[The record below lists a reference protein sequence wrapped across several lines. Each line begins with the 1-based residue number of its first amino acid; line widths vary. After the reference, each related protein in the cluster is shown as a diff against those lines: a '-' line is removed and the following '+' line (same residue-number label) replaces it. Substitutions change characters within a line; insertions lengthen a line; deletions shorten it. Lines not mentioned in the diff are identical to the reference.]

1 MYFIYNF
8 LMITGWIFQL
18 PVMLYKMIFKK
29 DAYIKIKSYMEIV
42 SYEIKNKLKDKEVIW
57 IHMASVG
64 ETVAAKPIIKEI
76 KNKYPN
82 AGVVISCNTSG
93 GMAMAK
99 SNIKNVEGY
108 IYFPFDMVYFVRK
121 ILDALNPKAV
131 IIIETELWPNLLKS
145 TAQKNIPVYIMNG
158 RISEKSMG
166 RYMMIK
172 GFISRYFY
180 NIRAFCMISKED
192 ADRIIKLGANPEKVK
207 ITGNT
212 KYERTGNPISQEFIN
227 EWNDI
232 LKIKNTTKLIVA
244 GSTHSKEEKILC
256 KMFKDISSKRKDVKM
271 VVATRNISRSNE
283 VEKIF
288 KNSGIEVK
296 LRTQIKKEDDAQ
308 VIILDTIGELGQLY
322 SIADIVFIG
331 GSLVPAGGH
340 NLLEAAAYGKPIAV
354 GPYMFN
360 FKEIHELF
368 SKEKACKTVKDEN
381 QLIETFNEF
390 FENEEKFKKM
400 GNIAMKIINENRGSA
415 KRDVDIF
422 GKTFTQNC

>member
-1 MYFIYNF
+1 
-8 LMITGWIFQL
+8 
-18 PVMLYKMIFKK
+18 
-29 DAYIKIKSYMEIV
+29 
-42 SYEIKNKLKDKEVIW
+42 
-57 IHMASVG
+57 
-64 ETVAAKPIIKEI
+64 
-76 KNKYPN
+76 
-82 AGVVISCNTSG
+82 
-93 GMAMAK
+93 
-99 SNIKNVEGY
+99 
-108 IYFPFDMVYFVRK
+108 
-121 ILDALNPKAV
+121 
-131 IIIETELWPNLLKS
+131 
-145 TAQKNIPVYIMNG
+145 MNG

-212 KYERTGNPISQEFIN
+212 KYERTGKPISQEFIN
-227 EWNDI
+227 EWNGI

-256 KMFKDISSKRKDVKM
+256 KMFKNISSKGKDVKM

-296 LRTQIKKEDDAQ
+296 LRTQIKKEDDVQ

-322 SIADIVFIG
+322 SMADIVFIG
-331 GSLVPAGGH
+331 GSLVPVGGH

>member
-18 PVMLYKMIFKK
+18 PVMLSKMIFKK

-158 RISEKSMG
+158 RISEKSME

-256 KMFKDISSKRKDVKM
+256 KMFKDISSKRKNVKM

>member
-1 MYFIYNF
+1 
-8 LMITGWIFQL
+8 
-18 PVMLYKMIFKK
+18 
-29 DAYIKIKSYMEIV
+29 
-42 SYEIKNKLKDKEVIW
+42 
-57 IHMASVG
+57 MASVG

-192 ADRIIKLGANPEKVK
+192 ADRIIKLGANPEK
-207 ITGNT
+207 
-212 KYERTGNPISQEFIN
+212 
-227 EWNDI
+227 
-232 LKIKNTTKLIVA
+232 
-244 GSTHSKEEKILC
+244 
-256 KMFKDISSKRKDVKM
+256 
-271 VVATRNISRSNE
+271 
-283 VEKIF
+283 
-288 KNSGIEVK
+288 
-296 LRTQIKKEDDAQ
+296 
-308 VIILDTIGELGQLY
+308 
-322 SIADIVFIG
+322 
-331 GSLVPAGGH
+331 
-340 NLLEAAAYGKPIAV
+340 
-354 GPYMFN
+354 
-360 FKEIHELF
+360 
-368 SKEKACKTVKDEN
+368 
-381 QLIETFNEF
+381 
-390 FENEEKFKKM
+390 
-400 GNIAMKIINENRGSA
+400 
-415 KRDVDIF
+415 
-422 GKTFTQNC
+422 

>member
-1 MYFIYNF
+1 
-8 LMITGWIFQL
+8 
-18 PVMLYKMIFKK
+18 
-29 DAYIKIKSYMEIV
+29 
-42 SYEIKNKLKDKEVIW
+42 
-57 IHMASVG
+57 
-64 ETVAAKPIIKEI
+64 
-76 KNKYPN
+76 
-82 AGVVISCNTSG
+82 
-93 GMAMAK
+93 
-99 SNIKNVEGY
+99 
-108 IYFPFDMVYFVRK
+108 
-121 ILDALNPKAV
+121 
-131 IIIETELWPNLLKS
+131 
-145 TAQKNIPVYIMNG
+145 
-158 RISEKSMG
+158 
-166 RYMMIK
+166 
-172 GFISRYFY
+172 
-180 NIRAFCMISKED
+180 
-192 ADRIIKLGANPEKVK
+192 
-207 ITGNT
+207 
-212 KYERTGNPISQEFIN
+212 
-227 EWNDI
+227 
-232 LKIKNTTKLIVA
+232 
-244 GSTHSKEEKILC
+244 
-256 KMFKDISSKRKDVKM
+256 
-271 VVATRNISRSNE
+271 ISRSNE

-390 FENEEKFKKM
+390 FENEGKFKEM